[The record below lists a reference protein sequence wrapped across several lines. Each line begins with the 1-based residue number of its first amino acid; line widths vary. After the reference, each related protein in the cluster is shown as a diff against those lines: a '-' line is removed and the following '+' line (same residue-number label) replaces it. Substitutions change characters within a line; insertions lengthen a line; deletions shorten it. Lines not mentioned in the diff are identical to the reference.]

1 MSDSG
6 EDMKDPGLAEDE
18 PEMKPDDALAGA
30 VTNGEGAHSRSRSPS
45 HPQQDHTRT
54 PKSRSTSHSPVKN
67 VKKESGT
74 STPLG
79 AGGLE
84 ATIGGE
90 VSLKM
95 EPGKMP
101 KLSRTTSQKVTAR
114 PPPLFLD
121 EADKTEEA
129 CQGFQVIRDCE
140 YQNKSLGLTEDE
152 GLDEVQCECDEEYGE
167 SSKYDPHIDRTLVN

>member
-1 MSDSG
+1 MSDSD
-6 EDMKDPGLAEDE
+6 EDMKDQTLTEDE
-18 PEMKPDDALAGA
+18 PETKLDDALAGA
-30 VTNGEGAHSRSRSPS
+30 VTNGEVAHSRSRSPS
-45 HPQQDHTRT
+45 HPQDHNRT
-54 PKSRSTSHSPVKN
+54 VKSRSTSHSPVKN

-79 AGGLE
+79 ADGLE

-90 VSLKM
+90 VTVKI

-114 PPPLFLD
+114 PAPLFLH

-152 GLDEVQCECDEEYGE
+152 GLDEVQCECDEEYGRPLDFIYCAE
-167 SSKYDPHIDRTLVN
+167 ETLFS